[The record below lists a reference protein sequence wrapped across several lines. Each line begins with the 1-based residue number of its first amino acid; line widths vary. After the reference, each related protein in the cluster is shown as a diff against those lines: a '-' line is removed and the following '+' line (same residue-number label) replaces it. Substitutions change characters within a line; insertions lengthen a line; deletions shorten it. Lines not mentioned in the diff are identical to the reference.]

1 MTVGGT
7 AYQWREKTVTEG
19 VTDEQPFS
27 DKTPLI
33 RCGGTYSTSS
43 SNLNRSFS
51 GSQQNVLC

>member
-7 AYQWREKTVTEG
+7 AYQRREKTVAEG
-19 VTDEQPFS
+19 VTDEQPLS
-27 DKTPLI
+27 DETPLV

-43 SNLNRSFS
+43 SNLNRRFS